1 MRTHRGF
8 TPRLRQPNE
17 PSQDCTSTPARRLT
31 SARALMGVRR
41 LISACVIIAALSSC
55 AALGP
60 SVRAKPGVAFLLP
73 QGKTAAIQETGIR
86 ITFNEVRDDSRFCP
100 PDVACRVNSLNS
112 LVPEGDA
119 RIEVTI
125 WRNGSRS
132 DTRILSLISP
142 KNELTSDDLSIRLDD
157 LTPEPRR
164 SNGYTPS
171 HYVAQLVVNRK

>member
-1 MRTHRGF
+1 
-8 TPRLRQPNE
+8 
-17 PSQDCTSTPARRLT
+17 
-31 SARALMGVRR
+31 
-41 LISACVIIAALSSC
+41 
-55 AALGP
+55 
-60 SVRAKPGVAFLLP
+60 
-73 QGKTAAIQETGIR
+73 
-86 ITFNEVRDDSRFCP
+86 
-100 PDVACRVNSLNS
+100 
-112 LVPEGDA
+112 VPEGDA
-119 RIEVTI
+119 KIEVTI